1 MQLRRKSRREVEMD
15 LTAFSDIAFL
25 LIIFFLVATT
35 FIHNNGTPLE
45 IPTGTADKEES
56 QEKITT
62 IDVTPEKILYNG
74 EGKSIDMPE
83 LRALLQREGFT
94 TRPDKERM
102 VMIQSASEVE
112 CERYYQIVTAI
123 SQAGGVLAMLEEEA
137 APE

>member
-1 MQLRRKSRREVEMD
+1 MQLRRKSRREVDLD

-35 FIHNNGTPLE
+35 FIHNTGTPLE
-45 IPTGTADKEES
+45 IPTGTSDKEES
-56 QEKITT
+56 QDKITT

-74 EGKSIDMPE
+74 ESESIDMPA
-83 LRALLQREGFT
+83 LRTLLLKEGFG
-94 TRPDKERM
+94 TRPAKERM

>member
-1 MQLRRKSRREVEMD
+1 MQLRRKSHREVDLD

-35 FIHNNGTPLE
+35 FVHNTGTSLE
-45 IPTGTADKEES
+45 IPTGTSDKEES
-56 QEKITT
+56 QDKITT

-74 EGKSIDMPE
+74 EGESIDMAA
-83 LRALLQREGFT
+83 LRVRLLKEGFAK
-94 TRPDKERM
+94 RPAKARM

-112 CERYYQIVTAI
+112 CERYFQIVTAI
-123 SQAGGVLAMLEEEA
+123 SQAGGVLAMLEDEA

>member
-1 MQLRRKSRREVEMD
+1 MQLRRKSRREVDLD

-35 FIHNNGTPLE
+35 FIHNTGTPLE
-45 IPTGTADKEES
+45 IPTGTSDKEES
-56 QEKITT
+56 QDKITT

-74 EGKSIDMPE
+74 EGASIDIAA
-83 LRALLQREGFT
+83 LRLLLQKEGFAK
-94 TRPDKERM
+94 RPSKERM

-123 SQAGGVLAMLEEEA
+123 SQAGGVLAMLEDEA